1 MGYVERFYAAL
12 MPLLEP
18 LTYSNGGPIIML
30 QVENEYGYYGSDHNY
45 LNNLQDIMEVTYGL
59 DVLYF
64 ASNGYYD
71 L

>member
-1 MGYVERFYAAL
+1 

-45 LNNLQDIMEVTYGL
+45 LNNLQDVMEVTYTGMVGL
-59 DVLYF
+59 TLGIQPIKQL
-64 ASNGYYD
+64 A
-71 L
+71 